1 MRRLPPLLFVLCL
14 TLSAHAGL
22 SISVNGMIHP
32 PLGEIVLHPGEIA
45 VLGIHGDGL
54 TTGPIEF
61 YLFVEGPGSIDG
73 YDMVYPGSLSG
84 YEDLEDLADSLG
96 MSPENALAV
105 LRDETGNSNL
115 QDIGIIWLVD
125 MAIPPA
131 PLDGVL
137 VGDIIFYCNG
147 LGDVKLTM
155 WTCAYIPVIYDT
167 QVIHQIPEPVTFVLL
182 GMGTFLI
189 RRKRSL

>member
-1 MRRLPPLLFVLCL
+1 MRRLSLLFFGLCL
-14 TLSAHAGL
+14 APSVHAAL
-22 SISVNGMIHP
+22 AISVNGVIHP
-32 PLGEIVLHPGEIA
+32 PLGEIVLQPGEIA

-54 TTGPIEF
+54 TAGPIEF

-73 YDMVYPGSLSG
+73 HTMVYPGPLSA

-96 MSPENALAV
+96 MSPENALPV

-115 QDIGIIWLVD
+115 EDIGIISLVD

-137 VGDIIFYCNG
+137 VDDIIFHCNG
-147 LGDVKLTM
+147 VGDVNLTM

-167 QVIHQIPEPVTFVLL
+167 KVIHQIPDPMTLLLL
-182 GMGTFLI
+182 GMGVFLM